1 MSPEFRR
8 QLSRLLSTHW
18 NIPFLN
24 ALQQEIG
31 DDVFLAWLLQTFSF
45 YSLPREELAIC
56 VKQQR
61 SNDIAKMLIE
71 CGVNWA
77 ELVFKVRLVNFVLK
91 MCFEMLSVCTMCY
104 ETAKLLSSMI
114 HKILDLRIVLCP
126 DNLFSKVQSIQQIS
140 NACKQLTVFKL
151 PHKSSSVPLR

>member
-1 MSPEFRR
+1 MTPEFRR

-31 DDVFLAWLLQTFSF
+31 DDVFLAWLSQTFSF
-45 YSLPREELAIC
+45 YSLPNEELAVC

-77 ELVFKVRLVNFVLK
+77 ELVFKV
-91 MCFEMLSVCTMCY
+91 LS
-104 ETAKLLSSMI
+104 L
-114 HKILDLRIVLCP
+114 
-126 DNLFSKVQSIQQIS
+126 LFSLDKYYVS
-140 NACKQLTVFKL
+140 NNLAI
-151 PHKSSSVPLR
+151 